1 MAKSSKFFD
10 GVKRILNIQPEPT
23 EDQSDISTGYRSIS
37 DTEIKKL
44 ISGIYTQRQ
53 SRLPAIDKTY
63 IPSVIEPIAR
73 EFIDR
78 QADREKLMSLAPEIE
93 QAASILVPSI
103 LTPNDFRKNV
113 FSISIDTPDESDEV
127 KTQIINLLT
136 EHFSDDLDIPVKL
149 STWVTDAMYR
159 IGSKAI
165 LVLPTATVAALRK
178 KLSDGNKV
186 STEQIASDIKTFV
199 GDIERS
205 VEAIDVKVI
214 ETRMLADNE
223 AMDRIFSTQAFD
235 EAITVE
241 GKIVDSKMSMV
252 RTKLSKGVPKAID
265 HFKKSVVMCNDPRFI
280 IKHKLETASA
290 LESINSDVLTKL
302 GAPPEPIFYN
312 KKETFGAGK
321 QDHTVTGGIVPYI
334 DLSEFIFEDAAN
346 KYPALIELP
355 GESVVPIITEGAPDT
370 HIGYFILLNEHGNPI
385 SVESNN
391 FNNIIDSRYGSQR
404 INKLYDSFYG
414 TQLSDPI
421 YKKMS
426 IDSKIE
432 ILGSIYDSFIKN
444 IMTTKLSKLGLDK
457 HNISL
462 TGEISRVMFTRM
474 LKNVETRVIYVPK
487 SILKYMA
494 FQYNHDGTGRSKIDN
509 IKFPLS
515 LKMTLIVTRL
525 ISLIESSINRRNL
538 NITLD
543 EGIGNPL
550 EILRTI
556 KKDIVSNKMY
566 GLSYDPSTIIK
577 GVLDKELTIIPNKIP
592 GVEEFSISDTANN
605 VEYPK
610 PDDAILDEINNMYM
624 LTLGVP
630 PSAMN
635 RLSEDEFSRSVAANN
650 IFFSNQLKTYQKVV
664 CLFMTDLISSYVVFS
679 EKIKEEIMD
688 VLNNSG
694 DSIEAAT
701 EGATDEENNQISEE
715 AAKDKAK
722 KDEEKV
728 KTTEARLRNV
738 IDSIRFMLPS
748 PTFANDKASFEE
760 LKDFIEIVE
769 HVINTLY
776 PDELILDADAGAAM
790 KVIRSNTKRLIIQDY
805 IKNNSMLA
813 DINFDAL
820 TDLDV
825 SSPTEIAQMVL
836 NLKKALDN
844 VNIVFNKDAAAGGTG
859 SW

>member
-1 MAKSSKFFD
+1 MAKSNKFVD
-10 GVKRILNIQPEPT
+10 GIKRVLGVQDAPV
-23 EDQSDISTGYRSIS
+23 EDPNSISTNYRSIS
-37 DTEIKKL
+37 DSEIKKL

-53 SRLPAIDKTY
+53 SRLPAIDKSY

-73 EFIDR
+73 EFVDR

-93 QAASILVPSI
+93 QAASILVPSV

-113 FSISIDTPDESDEV
+113 FSLVIDCPDESDAV
-127 KTQIINLLT
+127 KTEIINLIT
-136 EHFSDDLDIPVKL
+136 NHFSDDLDIPVKL
-149 STWVTDAMYR
+149 SMWVTDAMYR

-178 KLSDGNKV
+178 KLADGNKI
-186 STEQIASDIKTFV
+186 STEHITTEIKQFV
-199 GDIERS
+199 GDIDKA
-205 VEAIDVKVI
+205 VETINTKDI
-214 ETRMLADNE
+214 ETKMLADNE
-223 AMDRIFSTQAFD
+223 SMDRIFSTEAFD
-235 EAITVE
+235 EVIKVD
-241 GKIVDSKMSMV
+241 GKINDSKMSQI
-252 RTKLSKGVPKAID
+252 RNKLSKGTPAAIK
-265 HFKKSVVMCNDPRFI
+265 HFQKTIVVCNDPRFI
-280 IKHKLETASA
+280 IKNKLETAVA
-290 LESINSDVLTKL
+290 LEAVNSDVLNKL
-302 GAPPEPIFYN
+302 GAPPTPIFYD

-321 QDHTVTGGIVPYI
+321 VDHTQTGGIVPYI

-385 SVESNN
+385 SIESNN

-494 FQYNHDGTGRSKIDN
+494 FQYNSDGTGRSKIDN

-550 EILRTI
+550 EILRSI

-605 VEYPK
+605 VDYPK

-624 LTLGVP
+624 LTLGIP

-635 RLSEDEFSRSVAANN
+635 RLGEDEFSRSVAANN

-664 CLFMTDLISSYVVFS
+664 CMFMTDLISSYTVFS
-679 EKIKEEIMD
+679 EKLKEEIVE

-694 DSIEAAT
+694 ESVEAAT
-701 EGATDEENNQISEE
+701 EDDSTEKLAEATE
-715 AAKDKAK
+715 AAKSK
-722 KDEEKV
+722 ETEKL
-728 KTTEARLRNV
+728 KTTEARLRKI
-738 IDSIRFMLPS
+738 IDGMRFTLPS

-760 LKDFIEIVE
+760 LKDFIEIVDT
-769 HVINTLY
+769 VINALY
-776 PDELILDADAGAAM
+776 PDELILDTDTGAAM
-790 KVIRSNTKRLIIQDY
+790 KVLRSNTKRMIVQDY
-805 IKNNSMLA
+805 IKNNSMLS

-825 SSPTEIAQMVL
+825 KNPTEIAQMIL

-844 VNIVFNKDAAAGGTG
+844 VGAIFNKQSG
-859 SW
+859 STPSW